1 MMNLL
6 EKILVPTDFHGS
18 ADKSIEMAID
28 LAKRFNSEIILL
40 HVLIDNP
47 DLSEYEEIIKQ
58 EVDRKFQT
66 IHSKISGSGI
76 KKVSQVISKG
86 NKSYEINKIA
96 DEKNVNLIIMGSGKM
111 KGKGKSQL
119 GTITKRVIESSTKP
133 IWVMTEQST
142 QSINSILCPVDFSA
156 PSHHAL
162 ANAIHLARYFR
173 SKLTVLTVNESFVD
187 MLEGIE
193 IELQRES
200 DSASKEIENKFDK
213 FLKEFDFHEVQW
225 EKKIC
230 QGKPHIEI
238 LKAIEGK
245 ESETLLVMGTT
256 GKTGFSKFLVG
267 SVTEKVTRELP
278 CSFITMK
285 EEDFIALRL
294 NSELTD
300 LESHFQNGKEML
312 ANGLPK
318 EALNQFKL
326 GISINDLHA
335 PSWDG
340 MAVAYD
346 RLQNK
351 KNAENSRKHAQEIR
365 TRIDEQ
371 KIVAEIRSRS
381 WMVAK

>member
-18 ADKSIEMAID
+18 ADRSIEMAID
-28 LAKRFNSEIILL
+28 LAKRFDSEIILL

-47 DLSEYEEIIKQ
+47 DLIEYEEIIKQ
-58 EVDRKFQT
+58 EVDQKFQT
-66 IHSKISGSGI
+66 IHSKISDSGI
-76 KKVSQVISKG
+76 KKVSQIISKG
-86 NKSYEINKIA
+86 NKFYEINKIA
-96 DEKNVNLIIMGSGKM
+96 DEKDVNLIIMGSGEM
-111 KGKGKSQL
+111 RSKGKSQL
-119 GTITKRVIESSTKP
+119 GTVTKRVIESSTKP

-142 QSINSILCPVDFSA
+142 QSIKSILCPVDFSA

-162 ANAIHLARYFR
+162 GNAIHLARYFR
-173 SKLTVLTVNESFVD
+173 SKLTVLTVNESFAD
-187 MLEGIE
+187 MLDGIE
-193 IELQRES
+193 VELKRES
-200 DSASKEIENKFDK
+200 DSASKEFENKFDQ
-213 FLKEFDFHEVQW
+213 FLKEFDFHDLQW

-230 QGKPHIEI
+230 QGKPHTEI
-238 LKAIEGK
+238 LKAIEGNGN
-245 ESETLLVMGTT
+245 ETLLVMGTT

-294 NSELTD
+294 NSELLD
-300 LESHFQNGKEML
+300 LETHFQNGKEML

-318 EALNQFKL
+318 EALSQFKL

-351 KNAENSRKHAQEIR
+351 KNADNSREHAKEIR

-371 KIVAEIRSRS
+371 KIIAEIRSKN
-381 WMVAK
+381 WMVK